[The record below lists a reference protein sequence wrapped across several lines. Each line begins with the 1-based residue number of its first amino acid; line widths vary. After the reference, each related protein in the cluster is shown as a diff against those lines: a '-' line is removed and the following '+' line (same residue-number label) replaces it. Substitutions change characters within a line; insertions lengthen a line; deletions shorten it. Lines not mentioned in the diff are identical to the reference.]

1 MTNLSPQQTEALTAI
16 ADWHSSQADQHFGAD
31 VFKLFGAAGCGKT
44 TLARELPEALALDRV
59 MYLAYTGKAAHVL
72 RSKGCSPAATIHSSI
87 YMPTADEEARRKLVQ
102 AEETL
107 AEVTEEWREATS
119 YPGGGSPDVWGP
131 LTAQKEELEATITE
145 LQAQCRRTVWEW
157 NPLAEVASAD
167 LIVLD
172 EVSMVDAKMASDLEA
187 YEVPIL
193 VLGDPAQLEPIQGEG
208 YYTAT
213 EPDFMLTEVH
223 RQALESP
230 VLELATRIRQS
241 TDARLGMTAGDVRPA
256 SLAEA
261 MDHDQV
267 LCWTNKRRWAMVDAI
282 RHSLGRERATVAA
295 GDRVMCLTNNR
306 DLAVFNGQQFEVLGV
321 RPGTLGPTLIL
332 RDDAGAE
339 RVIPAFQDGFEGRE
353 MQDQAK
359 ESGAGRKGGRM
370 LATFAQAITVHK
382 AQGSE
387 WGSVYVVDETPS
399 MIAMTERRKGR
410 TEALEQARRWA
421 YTAVSRASER
431 VTVTAQRGGRR

>member
-1 MTNLSPQQTEALTAI
+1 MTNLSPQQTEALAAI
-16 ADWHSSQADQHFGAD
+16 ADWHSSQADQTFGAD
-31 VFKLFGAAGCGKT
+31 VFKLFGPAGTGKT
-44 TLARELPEALALDRV
+44 TLARELPNALALDRV

-72 RSKGCSPAATIHSSI
+72 RSKGCTPAATIHSSI

-102 AEETL
+102 AEMDL
-107 AEVTEEWREATS
+107 MANEASIVKATDAGAPQEIIDS
-119 YPGGGSPDVWGP
+119 
-131 LTAQKEELEATITE
+131 LTARTPEIKATIAE

-282 RHSLGRERATVAA
+282 RHSLGRERSAA
-295 GDRVMCLTNNR
+295 DVGDRVMCLTNNR

-321 RPGTLGPTLIL
+321 REGVLGPTLVL

-339 RVIPAFQDGFEGRE
+339 RVIPVFQDGFEGRE

-410 TEALEQARRWA
+410 TEALEQARRWM

-431 VTVTAQRGGRR
+431 VTITAQRGGRR